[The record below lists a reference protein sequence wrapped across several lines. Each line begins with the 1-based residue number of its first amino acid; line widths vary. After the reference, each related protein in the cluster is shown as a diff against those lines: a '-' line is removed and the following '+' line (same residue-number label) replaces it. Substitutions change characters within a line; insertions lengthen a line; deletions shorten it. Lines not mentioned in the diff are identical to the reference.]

1 MIGYGTRLPKLLQI
15 YWTRPASKPRSALWA
30 KRPSA
35 RLCSPVNLTSPFWK
49 LRLPLEPDV
58 TWLYGADRPEA
69 YSLLDQIA
77 GPTMT
82 GYDLWIGRL
91 TASLDLVALVPGH
104 DKTALLYNLYETDA
118 RSVWSC
124 LLFRQSAVLYGD
136 RVIGQCKPVRQ
147 NPYNGV
153 EELWIWPGRSS

>member
-15 YWTRPASKPRSALWA
+15 YWTRPASKPRSATLGEA
-30 KRPSA
+30 AFRAALLSGQFDIA
-35 RLCSPVNLTSPFWK
+35 ILEA
-49 LRLPLEPDV
+49 RLPLEPDV

-124 LLFRQSAVLYGD
+124 LLFRQICRAL
-136 RVIGQCKPVRQ
+136 R
-147 NPYNGV
+147 
-153 EELWIWPGRSS
+153 RSSYRTMQTG